1 MTHLVSARL
10 SEQTAERVKQ
20 YARKRQ
26 RSVNETVSL
35 ALEEWLRQN
44 EFAFIEFRDTRDG
57 RVAYMKNSRLPVYWI
72 VKVAKSLD
80 MDVDKVCAYWP
91 NRPRAWVKAALHY
104 YEVYTEEIDQKILEE
119 EAVSFE
125 TVKRQLP
132 QVETFALPEEISA
145 EATE

>member
-1 MTHLVSARL
+1 
-10 SEQTAERVKQ
+10 
-20 YARKRQ
+20 
-26 RSVNETVSL
+26 
-35 ALEEWLRQN
+35 
-44 EFAFIEFRDTRDG
+44 
-57 RVAYMKNSRLPVYWI
+57 MKNSRLPVYWI

-132 QVETFALPEEISA
+132 QIETFPLPEEVLA